1 MNAVILVV
9 LLLFSSM
16 LFAEETRDPLEGLN
30 RKTQA
35 FNDFADRV
43 LLKPVARRYADLLP
57 SHVRQAAGNVY
68 GNLDDVGDAVNN
80 LLQGK
85 PGAAINDL
93 VRILVNTTIGVGGLM
108 DPATRLGLEDHNED
122 FAQTL
127 ATWRIPRGPYLVLP
141 FLGPSSLRDA
151 IARPGNSRLDPVR
164 YLRPVNHRN
173 VVLGMRLVHQRADLL
188 AADRVVFGDRY
199 LFFRDAYLQRRHYLE
214 QDGKVEADPFDEEF

>member
-57 SHVRQAAGNVY
+57 SPVRQAAGNVY

-141 FLGPSSLRDA
+141 FLGPSNLRDA

-199 LFFRDAYLQRRHYLE
+199 LFFRDAYLQRRHYLGL
-214 QDGKVEADPFDEEF
+214 DGK